1 MTRDEEA
8 AHDFEYGP
16 IPSDI
21 EAMMRA
27 AGFSHSDGYEEWG
40 HVQGS
45 HGALRRLV
53 AAVAAAEPIK
63 PEALPLADA
72 PECTTAIIVE
82 QCMCGLLAVG
92 YAADLKAEIERLRAD
107 AEKWKNEAMLMGA
120 HQGIDNHQRLLDR
133 AEKAEAEC
141 NALRVSSDARI
152 FAETYTR
159 LDAQAAKLIA
169 EVEKLRADAERY
181 RHLCE
186 YQRWTPEIEAAFDC
200 SPKVLIDEAID
211 NSIKAMKE
219 LTK

>member
-63 PEALPLADA
+63 PEALLADA

-82 QCMCGLLAVG
+82 QCKCGLLAVG
-92 YAADLKAEIERLRAD
+92 YVAELRAEVERLREALEVMTAEFDRGD
-107 AEKWKNEAMLMGA
+107 ATAYNWAA
-120 HQGIDNHQRLLDR
+120 IR
-133 AEKAEAEC
+133 KAR
-141 NALRVSSDARI
+141 NTLK
-152 FAETYTR
+152 ET
-159 LDAQAAKLIA
+159 K
-169 EVEKLRADAERY
+169 
-181 RHLCE
+181 
-186 YQRWTPEIEAAFDC
+186 
-200 SPKVLIDEAID
+200 
-211 NSIKAMKE
+211 
-219 LTK
+219 